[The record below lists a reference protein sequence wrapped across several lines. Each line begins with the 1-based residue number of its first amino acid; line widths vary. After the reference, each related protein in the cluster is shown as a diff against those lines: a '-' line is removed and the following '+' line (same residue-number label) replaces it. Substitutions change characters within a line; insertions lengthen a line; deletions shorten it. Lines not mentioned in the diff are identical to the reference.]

1 MLKTPPDK
9 HLRFGFAV
17 FLGNGGKHG
26 IAESLAAAE
35 GRPALHDK
43 PVCRGI
49 FGGFELIRV
58 GKSEMELYLIHHRQ
72 DAAFAEKDV

>member
-1 MLKTPPDK
+1 MFKAPADE
-9 HLRFGFAV
+9 HLRFGSAV
-17 FLGNGGKHG
+17 FCRDGGEDG
-26 IAESLAAAE
+26 IAERLAPAE

-49 FGGFELIRV
+49 FGGFKLIRIRKTEV
-58 GKSEMELYLIHHRQ
+58 ELYLIHHRQ

>member
-1 MLKTPPDK
+1 MFKAPADE

-26 IAESLAAAE
+26 IAERLAAAE

-43 PVCRGI
+43 SVCRGI
-49 FGGFELIRV
+49 FGGFKLIRIRKTEV
-58 GKSEMELYLIHHRQ
+58 ELYLIHHRQ
-72 DAAFAEKDV
+72 DAALAEKDV